1 MMNEGVFSAN
11 DALIVVAVITA
22 LGTFLTAIVQ
32 TKARKQNSA
41 EHAQVLQQNGEFRQ
55 EVRESSR
62 RLQAEVHGIAGDVRD
77 VKSDLRALK
86 REHQET
92 RSIVDQHMKDG

>member
-1 MMNEGVFSAN
+1 
-11 DALIVVAVITA
+11 
-22 LGTFLTAIVQ
+22 
-32 TKARKQNSA
+32 
-41 EHAQVLQQNGEFRQ
+41 
-55 EVRESSR
+55 
-62 RLQAEVHGIAGDVRD
+62 VHGIAGDVRD